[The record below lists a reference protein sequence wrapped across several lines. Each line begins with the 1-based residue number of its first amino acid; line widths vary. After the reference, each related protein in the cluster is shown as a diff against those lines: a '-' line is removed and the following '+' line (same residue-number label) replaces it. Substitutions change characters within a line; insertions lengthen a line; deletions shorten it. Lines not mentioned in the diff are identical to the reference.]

1 VSVKYAGT
9 YPTFTSGRCWNE
21 NFPADELPKSG
32 RKLYYHV
39 GDKRS
44 YIAQQAAG
52 LLADDAYVVCLTH
65 ARAAKFKRL
74 FPHARPAVE
83 YARRGAQGW
92 YKSLGEDSRLALT
105 VGPEIDGMYIGP
117 IGLPSAKV
125 DDPELSKL
133 CAIRELW
140 ENGTLAERWEARK
153 DFITLPED
161 APMLDISIDAVCQRY
176 PLIKDAYRS
185 TIDGNVDHAVLYVN
199 AVYAANKGGK

>member
-1 VSVKYAGT
+1 
-9 YPTFTSGRCWNE
+9 
-21 NFPADELPKSG
+21 
-32 RKLYYHV
+32 
-39 GDKRS
+39 
-44 YIAQQAAG
+44 
-52 LLADDAYVVCLTH
+52 
-65 ARAAKFKRL
+65 
-74 FPHARPAVE
+74 
-83 YARRGAQGW
+83 
-92 YKSLGEDSRLALT
+92 
-105 VGPEIDGMYIGP
+105 
-117 IGLPSAKV
+117 V